1 MATDPLLSFLQRV
14 QSNALRSMGPT
25 NFDPKLYVDLP
36 LKTDLPAAISA
47 FNSLPRQSGTI
58 PISEFNTFL
67 TQFFEEAGSDLVYAK
82 PVDFKPEP
90 EGFLVEVEN
99 EVVRRWALEVH
110 AIWKTLSRRVS
121 DAVKIRPERHTLLY
135 LPGTV
140 IVPGSR
146 FREVYYW
153 DSYWV
158 IRGLLASK
166 MYDTAKAIVFNL
178 VSLIESYGHVLN
190 GARTYYINRSQPPL
204 LSSMVMEIYTRTGD
218 VELVKRV
225 LPALLKEHS
234 FWVSDIHQVTIQDQ
248 RGRKHCLSRYQA
260 RWYQPRPESATIDE
274 ELSLKLSTPSE
285 KDSFYH
291 EIASTAE
298 SGWDFSSR
306 WMRNSSDLTTTA
318 TTLIIPVDLN
328 TFIFKLERDIS
339 TFTKIIGDN
348 STSQKFIEVSKSRKA
363 AIRSLL
369 WNPNLGQWVDYWLD
383 EHDAHQGVY
392 SWNPGSQNCK
402 NFASNFVP
410 LWLLAHYKDQLT
422 EEFDE
427 ELIINSLKKSGLI
440 CEYGIATSLSN
451 TGQQWDFPNGWA
463 PLQHMIIE
471 GLASAHSKEARQ
483 LAESIAIN
491 WIKTNFVAYK
501 KTGAIHE
508 KCNVES
514 CGEYGGGGEYKPQTG
529 FGWTNG
535 VILALLEEFGWP
547 HKDRYRS
554 KDRYIAINY
563 QNSSVQ
569 KRTAIIYR
577 LVPKEP
583 ATDATVPPSNQ
594 LSSFKYLI
602 PFFLLPTSSMSPKH
616 HSFRIFGNI
625 TREERVTGKK
635 YVDIL
640 IFAFELE
647 KEKKRNNKNNR
658 RN

>member
-1 MATDPLLSFLQRV
+1 MALLRSSLLTFFVLSVFLSLPVSMATDDPLLSFLQCV
-14 QSNALRSMGPT
+14 QSAALRSMGPT
-25 NFDPKLYVDLP
+25 ATDFDPKLYVDLP
-36 LKTDLPAAISA
+36 LKTDLPATISA

-58 PISEFNTFL
+58 PISDFNYFL
-67 TQFFEEAGSDLVYAK
+67 KQFFDEAGSDLVYAK
-82 PVDFKPEP
+82 PVDFEPEP
-90 EGFLVEVEN
+90 EGFLVKVEN
-99 EVVRRWALEVH
+99 EVMRGWALEVH
-110 AIWKTLSRRVS
+110 AIWKSLSRRVS
-121 DAVKIRPERHTLLY
+121 DAVKTRPERHTLLY

-166 MYDTAKAIVFNL
+166 MYDTAKAVVFNL
-178 VSLIESYGHVLN
+178 VSLIETHGHVLN
-190 GARTYYINRSQPPL
+190 GARTYYTNRSQPPL
-204 LSSMVMEIYTRTGD
+204 LSSMVMEIYMRTGD
-218 VELVKRV
+218 VELVKGV

-248 RGRKHCLSRYQA
+248 EGRKHCLSRYQA

-285 KDSFYH
+285 KDAFYH
-291 EIASTAE
+291 EIASAAE

-318 TTLIIPVDLN
+318 TTSIIPVDLN
-328 TFIFKLERDIS
+328 TFIFKLEQDIS
-339 TFTKIIGDN
+339 TFAKIIGDN

-383 EHDAHQGVY
+383 KHDAYQGVY
-392 SWNPGSQNCK
+392 SWNPDSQNSK
-402 NFASNFVP
+402 TFASNFVP
-410 LWLLAHYKDQLT
+410 LWLLAHYPDQLT
-422 EEFDE
+422 EEYDE

-440 CEYGIATSLSN
+440 REYGIATSLSD

-491 WIKTNFVAYK
+491 WIKTNFAAYK

-514 CGEYGGGGEYKPQTG
+514 CGEFGGGGEYKPQTG

-547 HKDRYRS
+547 RDR
-554 KDRYIAINY
+554 
-563 QNSSVQ
+563 
-569 KRTAIIYR
+569 
-577 LVPKEP
+577 
-583 ATDATVPPSNQ
+583 
-594 LSSFKYLI
+594 
-602 PFFLLPTSSMSPKH
+602 
-616 HSFRIFGNI
+616 NI
-625 TREERVTGKK
+625 TC
-635 YVDIL
+635 
-640 IFAFELE
+640 
-647 KEKKRNNKNNR
+647 
-658 RN
+658 